1 MSHNRD
7 LKRIARQNLT
17 GNYRIP
23 MGVFVVAELIPFVL
37 ELPFSELQTD
47 NSSLLQTFSYFGA
60 VLLISLIGVVLNAGQ
75 QLLHLNLAR
84 NKEYNFFLLFSCFK
98 NHPDRYLILGFL
110 MTLLA
115 GVMALPIVVGYLLW
129 FYAPGALYGVLAVIL
144 CILGLA
150 LLVFLRIRFSLL
162 YFTAVDHPEMSIRE
176 VFRSNKQLMKGR
188 MGSMFFI
195 YLAYFGLNVLS
206 VLSLCIGYLWVC
218 PYQNQLLAVFYLD
231 AIGELPSYAN
241 ETANAFNQQYNSKE
255 ESFYE

>member
-1 MSHNRD
+1 MSNNKE

-37 ELPFSELQTD
+37 ELPFSKLQSDPT
-47 NSSLLQTFSYFGA
+47 STRQVIIYCCA

-84 NKEYNFFLLFSCFK
+84 GKEYTLSQVFSCFK
-98 NHPDRYLILGFL
+98 NHPDRFLIMGFL
-110 MTLLA
+110 MMLLSLIATLPLFA
-115 GVMALPIVVGYLLW
+115 GIAVW
-129 FYAPGALYGVLAVIL
+129 FYVPGAVYGFCAVIL
-144 CILGLA
+144 GILGVI
-150 LLVFLRIRFSLL
+150 LLVFLRIKFSLL
-162 YFTAVDHPEMSIRE
+162 YFVAVDHPEMGVPE
-176 VFRSNKQLMKGR
+176 VILSSARLLKGR
-188 MGSMFFI
+188 TGRMFFI

-206 VLSLCIGYLWVC
+206 ILSLCIGYLWVC

-241 ETANAFNQQYNSKE
+241 ETANASNQQYNSKE
-255 ESFYE
+255 EFFL